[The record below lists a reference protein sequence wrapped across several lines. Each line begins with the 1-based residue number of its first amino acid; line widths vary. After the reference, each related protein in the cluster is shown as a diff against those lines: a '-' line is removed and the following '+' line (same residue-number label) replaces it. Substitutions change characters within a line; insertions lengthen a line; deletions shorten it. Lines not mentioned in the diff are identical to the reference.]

1 MTLGMWLLLMAV
13 LLLLGGGVM
22 TAWLWWQGSGER
34 DAITARLEGTTGA
47 EAVNYG
53 SAAGVERPERTRT
66 RPSAAGLVARLRG
79 SDPELARLLRRAG
92 LIRPAK
98 RRTTAFMV
106 QFAPIVLVA
115 VLFLLL
121 AATGDGLEGGDL
133 LVLGAGGLAA
143 LMLPRRVIAAVAN
156 ERGRR
161 IGDQVN
167 VMVQLLRML
176 FDSGQSADGALRVVA
191 TESRALIPDLAAE
204 LDVVL
209 QKVGT
214 GVSLAQ
220 ALGDMAEGLE
230 VAELDDA
237 VLILKQLVEQG
248 GDVKAPLQR
257 LSQLIED
264 RQRTRV
270 QERVNK
276 MSARM
281 SVVMMLFLFPALLA
295 VLAAPGFIGLI
306 DALGGVGDG

>member
-1 MTLGMWLLLMAV
+1 MALGVFLLLMAV
-13 LLLLGGGVM
+13 LLLLAGGLAM
-22 TAWLWWQGSGER
+22 AWLWWRTSGER
-34 DAITARLEGTTGA
+34 DAVTARLEAAEGA
-47 EAVNYG
+47 APLSYGPAVG
-53 SAAGVERPERTRT
+53 DEGQDRSRTQTPGAGW
-66 RPSAAGLVARLRG
+66 AARLRG
-79 SDPELARLLRRAG
+79 SDPELAQLLRRAG
-92 LIRPAK
+92 VIRSSKRQTAAFLI
-98 RRTTAFMV
+98 
-106 QFAPIVLVA
+106 QFAPIGFVALLFFVLTV
-115 VLFLLL
+115 
-121 AATGDGLEGGDL
+121 TGDGLEGGDL
-133 LVLGAGGLAA
+133 LVLAAGGLAA
-143 LMLPRRVIAAVAN
+143 LMLPRRVVAAVAN

-167 VMVQLLRML
+167 VMVQLMRML
-176 FDSGQSADGALRVVA
+176 FDSGRSTEGALRVVA
-191 TESRALIPDLAAE
+191 TDSRALIPDLAVE

-209 QKVGT
+209 QRVGS

-220 ALGDMAEGLE
+220 ALRDMAEALE

-270 QERVNK
+270 QEKVNK

-281 SVVMMLFLFPALLA
+281 SVVMMVFLFPALLA

-306 DALGGVGDG
+306 GALGGVRGG